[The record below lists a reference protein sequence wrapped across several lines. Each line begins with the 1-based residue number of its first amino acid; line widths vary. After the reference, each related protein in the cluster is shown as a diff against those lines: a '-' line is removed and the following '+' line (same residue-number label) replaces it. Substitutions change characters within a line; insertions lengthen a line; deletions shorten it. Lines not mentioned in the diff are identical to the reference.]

1 MSILAGIGKLI
12 QGGGK
17 LIQKGGEAITPKT
30 ATEMAKKL
38 GVDLKKF
45 EGAKTSDIKKL
56 LNKLGIKVG
65 PTKTGTATKIG
76 IGAGLTEGARKFG
89 TDVGRQMEEAT
100 NKVKMNK
107 GGIVAPKMGG
117 KPTHKSKK
125 SSKSIAK
132 KYFKG
137 TF

>member
-1 MSILAGIGKLI
+1 MGGIPVGQEK
-12 QGGGK
+12 
-17 LIQKGGEAITPKT
+17 QKALDS
-30 ATEMAKKL
+30 M
-38 GVDLKKF
+38 
-45 EGAKTSDIKKL
+45 
-56 LNKLGIKVG
+56 
-65 PTKTGTATKIG
+65 
-76 IGAGLTEGARKFG
+76 
-89 TDVGRQMEEAT
+89 
-100 NKVKMNK
+100 VKMNK

>member
-1 MSILAGIGKLI
+1 MSFIAGIGKLI

-76 IGAGLTEGARKFG
+76 IGAGLTEGARKFKK
-89 TDVGRQMEEAT
+89 DVSEEMG
-100 NKVKMNK
+100 KKPQFLNK